1 MAVFGQDAFRVK
13 LYAFCGQIGVSYA
26 HDFAI
31 ICPCGDLQAGRER
44 GTVNCE
50 GVVAVDRELPWQA
63 SKYAL
68 LVGSHEAGFAVHL
81 GLRAHNVAAKSSAY
95 GLVPKAYAKYGQLA
109 CKVLDG
115 SNGYAGFVG

>member
-13 LYAFCGQIGVSYA
+13 LYAFYGQTGVAYT

-31 ICPCGDLQAGRER
+31 ICPCGDLQAGGER
-44 GTVNCE
+44 GALNCK
-50 GVVAVDRELPWQA
+50 GVVAVDRELLWQA
-63 SKYAL
+63 CKYAL
-68 LVGSHEAGFAVHL
+68 LVGRHEAGFAVHL
-81 GLRAHNVAAKSSAY
+81 GLRPHNVAAKSSAN

-109 CKVLDG
+109 SKVLDG